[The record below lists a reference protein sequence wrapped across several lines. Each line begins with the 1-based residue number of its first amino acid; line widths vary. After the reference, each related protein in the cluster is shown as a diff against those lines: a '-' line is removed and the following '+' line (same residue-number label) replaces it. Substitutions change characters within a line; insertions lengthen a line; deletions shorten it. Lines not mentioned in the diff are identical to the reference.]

1 MPKKKKQRRPASR
14 TRQAASRRPP
24 RPDPVPAD
32 VELLTR
38 ERPATLGDK
47 GWLAYLPPLAGDI
60 LQDSQPLSGLF
71 QKIPAE
77 TPMWTDPNDEDEEEP
92 DSGKQSIYEWMTD
105 QQFPWLTEQEAAV
118 IQEHWRKEE
127 EADDERWRKKSRHEF
142 AVLCEDLGVIPSGET
157 FADLY
162 RWCLDAGLAEERDY
176 HGERWVFP
184 AADAKNILDVLPP
197 DSELAAGERDRQ
209 AEAAASAAWLNSNL
223 RYGEQADQI
232 MDLIEGA
239 GEPFTTSIQRLADA
253 IEAAEEDIARKAAAH
268 LTSPHRPRAT
278 CTHDLDTIPSDKVFT
293 LTAIP
298 RPRAREDG
306 RYEITREQQAGVAC
320 CTCAVDFREN
330 PGREQVVAGLTG
342 EDSQPGPLIACPG
355 ICAAPYG
362 SIYGSGG
369 TVPPLEDR
377 VLRLKELAGGQS

>member
-14 TRQAASRRPP
+14 MRQAASRRPL

-47 GWLAYLPPLAGDI
+47 GWLAYLPPLAGEI

-71 QKIPAE
+71 RTIPAD
-77 TPMWTDPNDEDEEEP
+77 TPMWTDPEDEDDEEP
-92 DSGKQSIYEWMTD
+92 DPGKQSIYEWMTG

-118 IQEHWRKEE
+118 IQDHWRKEE
-127 EADDERWRKKSRHEF
+127 EADDERWQKKSRHEF
-142 AVLCEDLGVIPSGET
+142 AVLCEDLGITPAGET

-176 HGERWVFP
+176 QEERWVFP

-197 DSELAAGERDRQ
+197 DSELAAGERVRQ
-209 AEAAASAAWLNSNL
+209 SEAAASAAWLNSNL
-223 RYGEQADQI
+223 RYGERADQI
-232 MDLIEGA
+232 MDLLDDAE
-239 GEPFTTSIQRLADA
+239 EPVTTSIQRLARA
-253 IEAAEEDIARKAAAH
+253 IEASEDTARQAVAH
-268 LTSPHRPRAT
+268 LTSAHRPRAT
-278 CTHDLDTIPSDKVFT
+278 CTHDLLAVPAHQVFT

-298 RPRAREDG
+298 RPQAREDG
-306 RYEITREQQAGVAC
+306 RYELTREQQAGVAC
-320 CTCAVDFREN
+320 CTCAIDFRDN
-330 PGREQVVAGLTG
+330 PGQKQVVAGLAG
-342 EDSQPGPLIACPG
+342 EDFKPGPLIACPG
-355 ICAAPYG
+355 ICAARYG

-377 VLRLKELAGGQS
+377 TLRLKELAVGQP